1 MSSSTSTSLD
11 VTFPSL
17 DGSVTLAGTVTAP
30 SGPVTDLRPAVV
42 IIHGSGRVDRNGNP
56 PAASGIE
63 IHVYSKLASF
73 FTDELGWVCLRY
85 DKRGTGAS
93 TNGDKLLF
101 TRAGMSDL
109 AQDAVQATKLLS
121 TMPRV
126 DASKVILAG
135 HSEGAILL
143 AQVAKLVGQPIHGL
157 FYVAGF
163 GESLEIAVRCQQSRA
178 VAEIAVMKGFQ
189 AWLMRRFLS
198 EKSLQKKI
206 DDLKAKVNKTDKDVI
221 TEYCG
226 LVKTPAKWWREHF
239 AYDLPRIHADCARV
253 TSHVLIITGAKD
265 VQCRAEFCTVEH
277 AKSILT
283 QAASVTCAVPAKMT
297 HLLRPMEGTP
307 SLVKSMEEYKKTA
320 KDPLDS
326 EFVDAVRQW
335 ARAIEC

>member
-1 MSSSTSTSLD
+1 M
-11 VTFPSL
+11 
-17 DGSVTLAGTVTAP
+17 
-30 SGPVTDLRPAVV
+30 DLRPAVV
-42 IIHGSGRVDRNGNP
+42 IVHGSGRIDRNGNS
-56 PAASGIE
+56 ANGIE
-63 IHVYSKLASF
+63 INVYSKLASF
-73 FTDELGWVCLRY
+73 FTDELGWVCLRF

-101 TRAGMSDL
+101 TRAGLSDL
-109 AQDAVQATKLLS
+109 VNDAVQATKLLL

-126 DASKVILAG
+126 DATKLMT
-135 HSEGAILL
+135 
-143 AQVAKLVGQPIHGL
+143 AKARFCCRKSHCSSHQRQH
-157 FYVAGF
+157 
-163 GESLEIAVRCQQSRA
+163 RRA
-178 VAEIAVMKGFQ
+178 AAEIAVMEGFQ
-189 AWLMRRFLS
+189 GWAMRRFLS
-198 EKSLQKKI
+198 EASLQKKI
-206 DDLKAKVNKTDKDVI
+206 DDLKAKANKTDKVVLS
-221 TEYCG
+221 ECFG
-226 LVKTPAKWWREHF
+226 LVKTPAKWWREL
-239 AYDLPRIHADCARV
+239 AYDLPRIHADSARV

-335 ARAIEC
+335 ARVIEC